1 MFEICIYYGTE
12 KIILSPNLPGL
23 INMSAKNKSIA
34 KDTGVNEHQAKTR
47 LLLALW
53 DMGGTKEEVKKT
65 ELVKRILQTREK
77 AADYQAFFEQ
87 LEEEGA
93 ITTTT
98 KNRSIKIVLVD
109 KGLQMLEAGLK
120 SPLFESGGKQVRAK
134 DFNTLLKWIRHL
146 DSAAS
151 MSNGQVKPAATAVAI
166 TSYEE
171 FKPVAL
177 KVYNQLN
184 QDYNLDNLVPIYRI
198 RRTIGDRVTRSRFNE
213 WLLEMQANDI
223 FQLLEG
229 SVEDSAPDKLEDSI
243 TTKVSG
249 LRCYAKRL
257 TP

>member
-1 MFEICIYYGTE
+1 MPAEN
-12 KIILSPNLPGL
+12 K
-23 INMSAKNKSIA
+23 AKA
-34 KDTGVNEHQAKTR
+34 KDTGVNEQQAKTR

-53 DMGGTKEEVKKT
+53 DMGGTNKEVKKT
-65 ELVKRILQTREK
+65 ELTKRILQTREK
-77 AADYQAFFEQ
+77 ARDYQVFFEK

-98 KNRSIKIVLVD
+98 KNRSVKIVLAD
-109 KGLQMLEAGLK
+109 KGLQMLDAGLK
-120 SPLFESGGKQVRAK
+120 NPDFKSSGRQVRAK

-146 DSAAS
+146 DSAVS
-151 MSNGQVKPAATAVAI
+151 TSNGQAKPTAAVIA
-166 TSYEE
+166 SYEE
-171 FKPVAL
+171 FKPLAL
-177 KVYNQLN
+177 TAYDHLN

-198 RRTIGDRVTRSRFNE
+198 RRVIGDRVTRSQFNE
-213 WLLEMQANDI
+213 WLLEMQSEDI
-223 FQLLEG
+223 LQLQGG

>member
-1 MFEICIYYGTE
+1 MPTQN
-12 KIILSPNLPGL
+12 KVKST
-23 INMSAKNKSIA
+23 MS
-34 KDTGVNEHQAKTR
+34 GVNEHQTKTR

-53 DMGGTKEEVKKT
+53 DMGGAKEEIKKS
-65 ELVKRILQTREK
+65 ELIKRILQTKEK
-77 AADYQAFFEQ
+77 AGDYQLLFEQ
-87 LEEEGA
+87 LEKEGA
-93 ITTTT
+93 IALTT
-98 KNRSIKIVLVD
+98 KNRSVKLSLTD

-120 SPLFESGGKQVRAK
+120 SPDFESSAKQVRAK

-146 DSAAS
+146 DSAVS
-151 MSNGQVKPAATAVAI
+151 MSNAQAKLTAAAI
-166 TSYEE
+166 ASYEE

-177 KVYNQLN
+177 EVYDQLN
-184 QDYNLDNLVPIYRI
+184 RDYNLDDLVPIYRI
-198 RRTIGDRVTRSRFNE
+198 RRMIGDRVTRSQFNE
-213 WLLEMQANDI
+213 WLLEMQADDI